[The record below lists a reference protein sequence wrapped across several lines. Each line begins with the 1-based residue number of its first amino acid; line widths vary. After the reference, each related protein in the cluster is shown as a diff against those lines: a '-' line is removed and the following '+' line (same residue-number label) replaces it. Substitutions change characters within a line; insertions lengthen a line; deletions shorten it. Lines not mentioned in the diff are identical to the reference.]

1 MWSQREG
8 SDEAPLLVCAESAVC
23 VLVTSWLLDLL
34 GLDSGSVVLNWSLV
48 NPKRYT

>member
-23 VLVTSWLLDLL
+23 VLTFWLLDLL
-34 GLDSGSVVLNWSLV
+34 GLDSTSVVLHWSPV